1 MEKGFAMLVLKK
13 KELAELERML
23 DAKSWKLH
31 QARKPGKGPGPKER
45 LINEMLQEVIYASA
59 VAP

>member
-1 MEKGFAMLVLKK
+1 MPNDLALVVLKK

-31 QARKPGKGPGPKER
+31 QARKPGAGPGPKER
-45 LINEMLQEVIYASA
+45 LINEMLEEVIYASA